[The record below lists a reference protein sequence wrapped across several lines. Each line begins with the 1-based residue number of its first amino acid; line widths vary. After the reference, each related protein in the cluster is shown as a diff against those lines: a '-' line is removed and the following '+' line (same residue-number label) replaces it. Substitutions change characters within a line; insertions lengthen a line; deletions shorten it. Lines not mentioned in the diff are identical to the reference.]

1 MPYRLDI
8 KNKKKWYNKSVTKS
22 DYWNDC
28 TNRKHTHTHTDPQ
41 IVDNKVVSITPCSYM
56 TFAIRGFDARLYL

>member
-1 MPYRLDI
+1 MI
-8 KNKKKWYNKSVTKS
+8 AQIGN
-22 DYWNDC
+22 
-28 TNRKHTHTHTDPQ
+28 THTHTDPQ